1 MRLLHTT
8 GDGRLGWTE
17 DLIGDKIP
25 PYAIL
30 SHTWKEGQEVTF
42 ADLKDLDNAVDVDT
56 QRKEGYRKIRFCAQ
70 QAKRD
75 GLDYFWVDT
84 CCIDKANNTELSRAI
99 NSMFRWYQNAERCYV
114 FLSDV
119 ANDTSEIDSKSALK
133 QSRWFKRGWTLQELL
148 APRSVEFFSRHGA
161 RLGDKES
168 FKHTI
173 HEVTGIPIEALSGS
187 DLSEF
192 DVAKRF
198 SWAANRQTTE
208 EEDGAYCLFGI
219 FGVHLPLIY
228 GEGKDNALERLRSAA
243 ILKHKGRSQDQEE
256 KLGKIRSWLSAPD
269 PSTNYHK
276 AHKQRQAET
285 GVWLLEG
292 EQFTR
297 WRERAASRLWL
308 YGIPG
313 CGKTILSSTI
323 IEHLLQYCHDDT
335 SMVMAYFYFDFND
348 TQKQD
353 PELMLRSLLCQLLES
368 SVGILKGVDA
378 LFSSCENGKRQP
390 LLHALLQV
398 TKEAAQEFKHVY
410 VVLDALDECAQRSE
424 LMDMLETV
432 AGWQLDNLHL
442 LMTSRKE
449 RDIESSLEEYIRD
462 EDTVCL
468 QRDVVDKDIRR
479 YVQQR
484 LRVDKGLAKWNKD
497 ASVRQEIEAA
507 LMRGARGMFRW
518 AVCQLD
524 TLRECCN
531 RAMLRKS
538 LASLPRT
545 LDQTYDRI
553 LSAISD
559 EHSNYAI
566 RILQWLTFSAR
577 PLSVE
582 EVAEVVAIDA
592 ARDPAFDRDE
602 VLEDPLEVL
611 DICSSLVTITTNEVD
626 RRSGSAQRIVAL
638 AHYSVQEYLVSDR
651 IKQGSAKQYSIQKAA
666 CQSAIT
672 RGSLKYLMQLQQ
684 PLERETLQVFA
695 LARYSAKF
703 WSSHLRKTEDEGEQA
718 SQLAASLMA
727 KEQPAYFNW
736 IRLHDLDHPWEEP
749 DLEKSADSIPMP
761 LYYAALLGLSTVT
774 KLLFDKGAEVN
785 AQGGAYGN
793 ALQAASYGSHE
804 RVVEMLLN
812 TGANVNAQG
821 GVYGNALQAAS
832 ARGHEQVVK
841 TLLDTGAEGGH
852 EQVVKTLLDT
862 GAEVNAQGGV
872 YGNALQA
879 ASYGGHEQVVKTL
892 LDTGAEVNAQGGV
905 YGNALQ
911 AASYGG
917 HEQVVKTLLDTGAE
931 VNAQG
936 GEYGK
941 ALQAASFRGHREI
954 VTLLLDRGA
963 QTNALGEYYGN
974 VLQAASFGGHK
985 DLVKLLISRLDIT
998 LQSQDL
1004 YGRTLLWW
1012 AAAGGDIA
1020 TIETLIR
1027 QYNFDPRE
1035 PDKFGR
1041 TPFWIATK
1049 KGHDAASKLLWEEC
1063 EETSTER
1070 PAPTKIDNNQRG
1082 ILCDVCTS
1090 RTIAPAFHYHCC
1102 LCAGGDWDMCEDCK
1116 ASGACCADAAHILVK
1131 RTMKNEELVQVAI

>member
-56 QRKEGYRKIRFCAQ
+56 QCKEGYRKIRFCAQ

-99 NSMFRWYQNAERCYV
+99 NSMFRWYQNARRCYV

-119 ANDTSEIDSKSALK
+119 ENSTLEGNGESAFK

-148 APRSVEFFSRHGA
+148 APDSVEFFAKDGA

-168 FKHTI
+168 LQHLI
-173 HEVTGIPIEALSGS
+173 HNVTGIPIEALSGS
-187 DLSEF
+187 DMSEF

-228 GEGKDNALERLRSAA
+228 GEGRESALRRLKKEIESSEDTSVDGTTNRT
-243 ILKHKGRSQDQEE
+243 RSQEE
-256 KLGKIRSWLSAPD
+256 RLGKICSWLSAPD

-276 AHKQRQAET
+276 AHKQRQALT

-323 IEHLLQYCHDDT
+323 IEHLLQYCHDNT

-353 PELMLRSLLCQLLES
+353 PELMLRSLLCQLLQS
-368 SVGILKGVDA
+368 SVGIPKGVDA
-378 LFSSCENGKRQP
+378 LFSSCENGQRKP
-390 LLHALLQV
+390 SSHALLQV
-398 TKEAAQEFKHVY
+398 TKEAAQEFTHVY

-424 LMDMLETV
+424 LMDMLEAV
-432 AGWQLDNLHL
+432 AEWQLDNLHL

-449 RDIESSLEEYIRD
+449 RDIERSLEGYIEEQD
-462 EDTVCL
+462 AVCL
-468 QRDVVDKDIRR
+468 QRDVVDQDIQR

-484 LRVDKGLAKWNKD
+484 LRVDKDLAKWNKD
-497 ASVRQEIEAA
+497 AAVRQEIEAA
-507 LMRGARGMFRW
+507 LMRGACGMFRW

-524 TLRECCN
+524 TLGKCCN
-531 RAMLRKS
+531 RTMLRKS

-553 LSAISD
+553 LTAIG
-559 EHSNYAI
+559 EEYAEYAM

-582 EVAEVVAIDA
+582 EVAEVVAIDV

-602 VLEDPLEVL
+602 VLEDPLEAL
-611 DICSSLVTITTNEVD
+611 NICSSLVTITTNEVD

-651 IKQGSAKQYSIQKAA
+651 IRQGSAKQYSMQEAV

-672 RGSLKYLMQLQQ
+672 RSSLKYLMQLQQ
-684 PLERETLQVFA
+684 PLEEETLQVFA
-695 LARYSAKF
+695 LARYSAEF
-703 WSSHLRKTEDEGEQA
+703 WSSHLRKTGDEIERV
-718 SQLAASLMA
+718 SQLTMGLLTR
-727 KEQPAYFNW
+727 EEPAYLNW
-736 IRLHDLDHPWEEP
+736 LRLHDPDCPWEKLNLKKGF
-749 DLEKSADSIPMP
+749 DNVPMP
-761 LYYAALLGLSTVT
+761 LYYAALLGFSAVA
-774 KLLFDKGAEVN
+774 KLLLDKGADVN
-785 AQGGAYGN
+785 AQGG
-793 ALQAASYGSHE
+793 E
-804 RVVEMLLN
+804 
-812 TGANVNAQG
+812 
-821 GVYGNALQAAS
+821 YGNALQAAS
-832 ARGHEQVVK
+832 ARGDEQVVK
-841 TLLDTGAEGGH
+841 TLLNAGAH
-852 EQVVKTLLDT
+852 
-862 GAEVNAQGGV
+862 
-872 YGNALQA
+872 
-879 ASYGGHEQVVKTL
+879 
-892 LDTGAEVNAQGGV
+892 
-905 YGNALQ
+905 
-911 AASYGG
+911 
-917 HEQVVKTLLDTGAE
+917 
-931 VNAQG
+931 
-936 GEYGK
+936 
-941 ALQAASFRGHREI
+941 
-954 VTLLLDRGA
+954 
-963 QTNALGEYYGN
+963 
-974 VLQAASFGGHK
+974 
-985 DLVKLLISRLDIT
+985 
-998 LQSQDL
+998 
-1004 YGRTLLWW
+1004 
-1012 AAAGGDIA
+1012 
-1020 TIETLIR
+1020 
-1027 QYNFDPRE
+1027 
-1035 PDKFGR
+1035 
-1041 TPFWIATK
+1041 
-1049 KGHDAASKLLWEEC
+1049 
-1063 EETSTER
+1063 
-1070 PAPTKIDNNQRG
+1070 
-1082 ILCDVCTS
+1082 
-1090 RTIAPAFHYHCC
+1090 
-1102 LCAGGDWDMCEDCK
+1102 
-1116 ASGACCADAAHILVK
+1116 
-1131 RTMKNEELVQVAI
+1131 